1 MSKVKVFFCLSSIK
15 DNIDFKIITE
25 KLKIKPTSVRK
36 KSDFPK
42 QSIDLGIALNEW
54 IICTK
59 NDDCC
64 MSISKKIDNIQNL
77 FFGKE
82 DCLKTLVKDYELTC
96 TFSVIINVEKNEYP
110 EMFLTKENIKFMSQI
125 NAEIGFDLYID

>member
-1 MSKVKVFFCLSSIK
+1 MSKIQVFFCLSSIK
-15 DNIDFKIITE
+15 ENIDFKMITE
-25 KLKIKPTSVRK
+25 KLKIKPTNVRK

-54 IICTK
+54 IVSTK
-59 NDDCC
+59 NDYCV
-64 MSISKKIDNIQNL
+64 SISKKIDDIQNL

-82 DCLKTLVKDYELTC
+82 DCLKTLVEDYELIC
-96 TFSVIINVEKNEYP
+96 TFSVIINVEKDEYP